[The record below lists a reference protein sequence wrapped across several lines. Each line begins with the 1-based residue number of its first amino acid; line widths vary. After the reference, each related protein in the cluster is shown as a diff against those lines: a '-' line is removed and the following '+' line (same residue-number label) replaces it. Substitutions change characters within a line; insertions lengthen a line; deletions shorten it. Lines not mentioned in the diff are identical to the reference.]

1 MFGNPKVTNLNI
13 FALFYP
19 SAGLSSGGVHRS
31 SISPDTDG
39 LLVLK
44 LLN

>member
-19 SAGLSSGGVHRS
+19 IPASVRAVSE
-31 SISPDTDG
+31 PDTDG

>member
-19 SAGLSSGGVHRS
+19 VTAPAPIVSE
-31 SISPDTDG
+31 PDTDG
-39 LLVLK
+39 LLVSK